1 MEFNDGYP
9 SYETMALHDEE
20 HGKHVRK
27 VIWKVFWIMLGVTL
41 VELLVGFKA
50 EAWELSKT
58 FLKIFFIGLTIV
70 KAAYIVLSFMHLGDE
85 VKALKWVILGPFIV
99 LILYL
104 VFMVDLG
111 EGNYAKERRYVM
123 DKNVTDAPHHGAGA
137 AHEGGAHEGAAE
149 HH

>member
-41 VELLVGFKA
+41 IELLVGFKA
-50 EAWELSKT
+50 ESWHMSKL
-58 FLKIFFIGLTIV
+58 FLKFFFIGFTIV

-85 VKALKWVILGPFIV
+85 AKALKWTLLGPFIV
-99 LILYL
+99 LVLYL
-104 VFMVDLG
+104 IFMVDVG

-123 DKNVTDAPHHGAGA
+123 DKNVTDAPHHEAGA
-137 AHEGGAHEGAAE
+137 THEEGAAE

>member
-1 MEFNDGYP
+1 M
-9 SYETMALHDEE
+9 
-20 HGKHVRK
+20 
-27 VIWKVFWIMLGVTL
+27 
-41 VELLVGFKA
+41 
-50 EAWELSKT
+50 
-58 FLKIFFIGLTIV
+58 
-70 KAAYIVLSFMHLGDE
+70 SFMHLGDE

-123 DKNVTDAPHHGAGA
+123 DKNVTNAAHHDAGA
-137 AHEGGAHEGAAE
+137 KHEGGEG

>member
-9 SYETMALHDEE
+9 SYETMAIHDEE

-50 EAWELSKT
+50 ESW
-58 FLKIFFIGLTIV
+58 GLG
-70 KAAYIVLSFMHLGDE
+70 IVLSFMHLGDE
-85 VKALKWVILGPFIV
+85 VKALKWTLLGPFIV
-99 LILYL
+99 LVLYL
-104 VFMVDLG
+104 IFMVDVG
-111 EGNYAKERRYVM
+111 EGNYAKARRYVM
-123 DKNVTDAPHHGAGA
+123 DKNVTDAPHHAPAGNN
-137 AHEGGAHEGAAE
+137 EGASE

>member
-9 SYETMALHDEE
+9 SYETMALHDED

-50 EAWELSKT
+50 ESWALSKM
-58 FLKIFFIGLTIV
+58 FLKFFFIGLTIV

-123 DKNVTDAPHHGAGA
+123 DKNVTDAPHHAPESG
-137 AHEGGAHEGAAE
+137 HEGAAE

>member
-27 VIWKVFWIMLGVTL
+27 VIWKVFWIMLGVTI
-41 VELLVGFKA
+41 VELFVGFKA
-50 EAWELSKT
+50 EAFGLSKV
-58 FLKIFFIGLTIV
+58 FLQFFFIGLTIV

-85 VKALKWVILGPFIV
+85 VKALKWTLLGPFIV
-99 LILYL
+99 LVLYL
-104 VFMVDLG
+104 IFMVDVG
-111 EGNYAKERRYVM
+111 EGSYAKERRYVM
-123 DKNVTDAPHHGAGA
+123 DKNVTDAPHHAPA
-137 AHEGGAHEGAAE
+137 AAHEGAAE

>member
-9 SYETMALHDEE
+9 SYETMAIHDEE
-20 HGKHVRK
+20 HGKHIRK

-50 EAWELSKT
+50 ESWGLGKV
-58 FLKIFFIGLTIV
+58 FLQFFFIGLTIV

-85 VKALKWVILGPFIV
+85 VKALKWTLLGPFIV
-99 LILYL
+99 LVLYL
-104 VFMVDLG
+104 IFMVDVG
-111 EGNYAKERRYVM
+111 EGNYAKARRYVM
-123 DKNVTDAPHHGAGA
+123 DKNVTDAPHHAPAGNN
-137 AHEGGAHEGAAE
+137 EGVSE

>member
-50 EAWELSKT
+50 ESWGLGKI
-58 FLKIFFIGLTIV
+58 FLQFFFIGLTIV
-70 KAAYIVLSFMHLGDE
+70 KAAYIVMSFMHLGDE
-85 VKALKWVILGPFIV
+85 VKALKWTLLGPFIV
-99 LILYL
+99 LVLYL
-104 VFMVDLG
+104 IFMVDVG
-111 EGNYAKERRYVM
+111 EGSYAKERRYVM
-123 DKNVTDAPHHGAGA
+123 DKNVTDAPHHAPAAG
-137 AHEGGAHEGAAE
+137 HEGAAE